1 MRLTIAAI
9 RSNERF
15 MRTGASHSDI
25 YSGYTEID
33 DEAAKY
39 LVELEL
45 SARKH
50 HRLENPI
57 ITLKDLVSLS
67 DKSALYLGRLD
78 GALFLNGLKYITDE
92 SIYNLTS
99 GSLDC
104 ICLNVKELTEF
115 GAACLR
121 KLTKGLFLGI
131 ERGDDGVF
139 KQLGLTRSVMFLD
152 ELKQIT
158 INGLEHLS
166 KHRDYLVLGLNNLT
180 KEQAIALRSKR
191 GSLKLHNITSI
202 SDSAAEVLGSR
213 SGSIILRIEEITYD
227 QARIFR
233 GFKGRINGKNPKDW
247 VSGITVKRF

>member
-25 YSGYTEID
+25 YSGYTKID

-67 DKSALYLGRLD
+67 DNSALYLGRLD

-99 GSLDC
+99 GRLDC
-104 ICLNVKELTEF
+104 ICLNVKALTEF
-115 GAACLR
+115 GAAC
-121 KLTKGLFLGI
+121 
-131 ERGDDGVF
+131 
-139 KQLGLTRSVMFLD
+139 
-152 ELKQIT
+152 
-158 INGLEHLS
+158 
-166 KHRDYLVLGLNNLT
+166 
-180 KEQAIALRSKR
+180 
-191 GSLKLHNITSI
+191 
-202 SDSAAEVLGSR
+202 
-213 SGSIILRIEEITYD
+213 
-227 QARIFR
+227 
-233 GFKGRINGKNPKDW
+233 
-247 VSGITVKRF
+247 